1 MRCGQDGFTTLE
13 ALLALVVF
21 TLGAL
26 GATASVA
33 FATRLAQE
41 GSQAARAGRL
51 LQEESARL
59 VAEIAGAGGSCAA
72 ARPGSRT
79 GQAGLQLSSTLF
91 PVMRGRDLRM
101 VITYPTAGGPHTDS
115 ASGFLVCH

>member
-1 MRCGQDGFTTLE
+1 MRSGQDGFTTLE
-13 ALLALVVF
+13 ALLALIVF

-33 FATRLAQE
+33 FATRLAHE

-59 VAEIAGAGGSCAA
+59 AAEIAGAGGYCAA
-72 ARPGSRT
+72 ARPGART
-79 GQAGLQLSSTLF
+79 GPDGLRLASTLL
-91 PVMRGRDLRM
+91 PAVRGRELRM
-101 VITYPTAGGPHTDS
+101 TVTYPTARGLHADS
-115 ASGFLVCH
+115 AGEFLVCH